1 MRCADNDEGAGSVL
15 AVALIAAVISLTAAL
30 TPLYVLLSAK
40 ASVAAAADSAALAA
54 ADARVGAA
62 TGFPCDRA
70 AEVAAANGAAV
81 RSCAA
86 DGLILTVSVGRSV
99 LGYDVQSTA
108 TAGPPS
114 SGAIR

>member
-1 MRCADNDEGAGSVL
+1 ML
-15 AVALIAAVISLTAAL
+15 AVALIAAVISLTVAL
-30 TPLYVLLSAK
+30 VPLHVVLSAK

-70 AEVAAANGAAV
+70 AEVAAANGATL
-81 RSCAA
+81 RSCEA

-99 LGYDVQSTA
+99 LGFEVTETA
-108 TAGPPS
+108 TAGPPQ
-114 SGAIR
+114 